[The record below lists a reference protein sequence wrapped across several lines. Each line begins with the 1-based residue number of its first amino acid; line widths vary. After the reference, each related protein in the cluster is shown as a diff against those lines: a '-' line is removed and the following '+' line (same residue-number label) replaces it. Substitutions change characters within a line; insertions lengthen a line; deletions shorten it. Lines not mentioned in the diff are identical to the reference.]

1 MPIRFILKQLFM
13 PPGLLLLLLLLGFV
27 LRRRFPRFSM
37 LCFLSGFL
45 GLLVMSLP
53 VTVDWGARQLEPQQ
67 ALRQAQWP
75 GWRSVPTPLWCWAP
89 GGYAATAPGTK
100 TSPA

>member
-53 VTVDWGARQLEPQQ
+53 VTVDWGLAS
-67 ALRQAQWP
+67 WS
-75 GWRSVPTPLWCWAP
+75 RS
-89 GGYAATAPGTK
+89 K
-100 TSPA
+100 R